1 MNTDVL
7 DTLRSRLD
15 ILDLA
20 REYLRDLKHSGKS
33 WSALCPFHEEK
44 TPSFHI
50 NPERGL
56 FYCFGCATGG
66 DAIRFY
72 MNVER
77 LSFKEAIDAL
87 CERYGIPKPQG
98 FGAAAS
104 GKQEKI
110 RKDVLKAL
118 DLARSFFAN
127 AFWVREDPIAEQ
139 ARDYV
144 LRKRLLT
151 PETLKRYGIGLAPRS
166 ASALLTYLVSKQ
178 GIEPRVLEQA
188 GLVTTSM
195 RDGKYC
201 DFFRGR
207 VVFPVLDLND
217 HPIAFG
223 GRVLESQAPASGPK
237 YLNSPDTDLFKKGGT
252 LYGLAQHK
260 GRIREKD
267 KCYVVEGYFDVV
279 TLAQLGVDLAVSPMG
294 GALSVAHAR
303 LIKRFASSVML
314 IFDPDAAGIS
324 SSIRV
329 ARTLISQDI
338 RVRTL
343 RLPEGMDPDEFILK
357 YGKETFEAF
366 ELKESKDF
374 IDFELES
381 KLGTNKSS
389 GLDLTSRIRIAESM
403 IPSLQVIGSEIE
415 RRESLLR
422 VAQALQLDPIGLE
435 REFYKT
441 QAAPKY
447 NNPAATA
454 VPAKPPVSWNLSPEE
469 TLLAL
474 ALEDINSVRQ
484 ELKQSELS
492 AEDFEHP
499 KIWNFIFHEAND
511 EAAVEDT
518 SWQDLIS
525 RVTLMR
531 DNLQIKFDIK
541 KEMSY
546 VITFLKNG
554 KLHKELKALKAIIE
568 AHHAK
573 STPCEAAVLM
583 RYHELQRVLK
593 NKAR

>member
-1 MNTDVL
+1 MNTNVL

-50 NPERGL
+50 SPERGL
-56 FYCFGCATGG
+56 FYCFGCSTGG

-87 CERYGIPKPQG
+87 CDRYGVAKPQG
-98 FGAAAS
+98 FGSAISA
-104 GKQEKI
+104 KQDKL

-118 DLARSFFAN
+118 DLARSFFAT
-127 AFWVREDPIAEQ
+127 AFWVREDPVAEQ
-139 ARDYV
+139 AREYV

-151 PETLKRYGIGLAPRS
+151 PETLKRYGIGLAPRN
-166 ASALLTYLVSKQ
+166 ANALLTYLVTKQ
-178 GIEPRVLEQA
+178 GVEPRVLEKA
-188 GLVTTSM
+188 GLLATSM

-223 GRVLESQAPASGPK
+223 GRVLESQASTSGPK
-237 YLNSPDTDLFKKGGT
+237 YLNSPDTDFFKKGEA

-260 GRIREKD
+260 SCIRDKD

-279 TLAQLGVDLAVSPMG
+279 TLAQLGVDSAVSPMG

-303 LIKRFASSVML
+303 ILKRFASSVML

-329 ARTLISQDI
+329 ARTLVSQDI

-343 RLPEGMDPDEFILK
+343 SLPSGMDPDEFILK

-366 ELKESKDF
+366 EAKESKDF
-374 IDFELES
+374 IDFELGA
-381 KLGTNKSS
+381 KLGTKKSS
-389 GLDLTSRIRIAESM
+389 SLDLTSRIQIAESM
-403 IPSLQVIGSEIE
+403 IPSLQVISSEIE
-415 RRESLLR
+415 RRECLLR
-422 VAQALQLDPIGLE
+422 VAGALQLDPIGLE

-441 QAAPKY
+441 QTAPKY
-447 NNPAATA
+447 AKPAAST
-454 VPAKPPVSWNLSPEE
+454 PATKAPVAWNLSPEE
-469 TLLAL
+469 MLLAL
-474 ALEDINSVRQ
+474 ALEDLNLTRQ
-484 ELKQSELS
+484 ELEQARIT
-492 AEDFEHP
+492 AEDFSNP
-499 KIWNFIFHEAND
+499 KIWNFIFSGFPGESL
-511 EAAVEDT
+511 EDDS
-518 SWQDLIS
+518 SWQDLVS
-525 RVTLMR
+525 RVTLTR
-531 DNLQIKFDIK
+531 ESLQAKIDIK
-541 KEMSY
+541 KELSY
-546 VITFLKNG
+546 VVTFLKND
-554 KLHKELKALKAIIE
+554 KLHKELKALKATIE
-568 AHHAK
+568 AHRADGTSYDEK
-573 STPCEAAVLM
+573 VLA
-583 RYHELQRVLK
+583 RYQELQSVLK